1 MHCMASVENP
11 ENDQLLSFLLL
22 TQSISRNGRE
32 AEYIPGQ
39 RLHRGRE
46 LELLRVVLFH
56 PWAVGHLAIFFMLE
70 FITIIENICWV
81 LCAKPWVDISF
92 IHSSAAVGEVVTM
105 CKGKALPGSG
115 FTWNHIFA
123 ALPVL
128 DYLAFLS
135 SDRFCLKALLQYFL
149 SFQILDAGSDFKE
162 LSLEMFFFFLKVH
175 S

>member
-1 MHCMASVENP
+1 
-11 ENDQLLSFLLL
+11 
-22 TQSISRNGRE
+22 
-32 AEYIPGQ
+32 
-39 RLHRGRE
+39 
-46 LELLRVVLFH
+46 
-56 PWAVGHLAIFFMLE
+56 MLE

-92 IHSSAAVGEVVTM
+92 IHPSAAVGEVVTM
-105 CKGKALPGSG
+105 CKGMALPGSG
-115 FTWNHIFA
+115 FPWNHIFA
-123 ALPVL
+123 TLPLL

-149 SFQILDAGSDFKE
+149 SFQILEAGSDFKE